1 MLSNTK
7 PLEDHLLNK
16 TTLKKRPHFL
26 VKFQYV
32 HFVFKQSKTS
42 LLECIID
49 QCVDFWLG
57 CLRMDWNELCE
68 IMQVWT

>member
-16 TTLKKRPHFL
+16 TNFKKRPHFL

-42 LLECIID
+42 LLECIND
-49 QCVDFWLG
+49 QCVDF
-57 CLRMDWNELCE
+57 
-68 IMQVWT
+68 